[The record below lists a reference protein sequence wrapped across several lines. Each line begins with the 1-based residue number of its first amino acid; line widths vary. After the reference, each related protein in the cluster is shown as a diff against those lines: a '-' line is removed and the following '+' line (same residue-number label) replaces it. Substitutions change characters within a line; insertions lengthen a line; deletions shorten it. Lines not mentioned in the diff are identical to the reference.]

1 MLDNT
6 NKKEGL
12 KMTTSKWMH
21 AGTILKMNA
30 INYPDKLGWQDKNNE
45 FNFKDW
51 NERSCRL
58 ANGLKNLGVGYQ
70 EPFAVLAFNR
80 GEWMD
85 IYAGCAKGGQ
95 RVVPIMFRLAG
106 PDIEYIV
113 NHSECKAFI
122 VEAPFVELI
131 DTIKD
136 KLPVPKDAYIY
147 LGDGPVPEGYIGYED
162 WLVNSSPDEPDI
174 VVDAAD
180 IWTIM
185 YTSGTTGRPKGVMR
199 THESTVAQYF
209 LSNINTGVLPTDKV
223 MLVMPMC
230 HINSI
235 FYSFPYTLVSAPVFV
250 YNMVS
255 FDPEDLLKTIE
266 KYKITYTSLV
276 PTHYI
281 MMLALPDDVKNNID
295 VSSIRQLL
303 ISSAPARKD
312 LKLAIMEYFKNAELW
327 EAYGTTEGGLITLLR
342 PEYQFEKLGSI
353 GKEIFGTDRI
363 KLLDEDRNPVP
374 DGKVGEVFYRTPMLF
389 KKYLKEPEKTKEAF
403 FGEWSSAG
411 DMARRDKDGFYT
423 LVDRKANMIIT
434 GGENVY
440 PSEVESVIG
449 AHEVIKDIAV
459 IGIPDDKWG
468 EAIKAVV
475 ILHDGYEPSDDLA
488 NELMA
493 FCKGKIA
500 GFKRP
505 KSLDFIKE
513 EEMPRTGTGKILHRI
528 LREKYGKWSDA

>member
-1 MLDNT
+1 
-6 NKKEGL
+6 
-12 KMTTSKWMH
+12 MTTSKWMH
-21 AGTILKMNA
+21 AGTMLKMNA

-45 FNFKDW
+45 YNFKDW

-58 ANGLKNLGVGYQ
+58 ANGLKDLGVGYKQ
-70 EPFAVLAFNR
+70 TFAVLAYNR

-95 RVVPIMFRLAG
+95 WVVPLMFRLAG

-122 VEAPFVELI
+122 VEKPFVELI
-131 DTIKD
+131 DSIKD

-162 WLVNSSPDEPDI
+162 WLANSYPEEPD
-174 VVDAAD
+174 VMVDAAD

-209 LSNINTGVLPTDKV
+209 LSNINTGVRPTDKV

-235 FYSFPYTLVSAPVFV
+235 FYSFPYTLMSAPVFV

-255 FDPEDLLKTIE
+255 FDPEDLLRTIE

-281 MMLALPDDVKNNID
+281 MMLALPDEIKNNID

-312 LKLAIMEYFKNAELW
+312 LKLAIMAYFKNAELW

-374 DGKVGEVFYRTPMLF
+374 DGEVGEVFYRTPMIF
-389 KKYLKEPEKTKEAF
+389 KEYLKEPEKTKEAF

-411 DMARRDKDGFYT
+411 DMAKRDKDGFYT

-440 PSEVESVIG
+440 PSEVESTIG
-449 AHEVIKDIAV
+449 AHEAIKDVAV

-475 ILHDGYEPSDDLA
+475 IPHEGYEPSDDLA
-488 NELMA
+488 KELMD
-493 FCKGKIA
+493 FCRGKIA

-505 KSLDFIKE
+505 KSIDFIKE
-513 EEMPRTGTGKILHRI
+513 EDMPRTGTGKILHRI